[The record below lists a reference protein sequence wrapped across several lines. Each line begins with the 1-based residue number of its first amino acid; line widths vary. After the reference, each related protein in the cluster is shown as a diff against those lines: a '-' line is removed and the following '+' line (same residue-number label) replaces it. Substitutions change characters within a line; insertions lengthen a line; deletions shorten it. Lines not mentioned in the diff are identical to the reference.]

1 MIVKNKTQLIFMIG
15 ASVAGVL
22 IVGCAVLLFM
32 SHTKLK
38 KVERSTKA
46 KQVRL
51 EALSSG
57 NPFPSEENVQIELKN
72 GEALRSWLNTLSS
85 TAAEGQLNLDM
96 RTPSKFRR
104 LLGKTVTQL
113 IHAGGADVVSENF
126 FFGFNRYLVD
136 GSELPQPDH
145 VPRLAQQLA
154 VVDRVC
160 GILFDANIT
169 QLRGVTREVFEGS
182 RKEMALTGT
191 DSGAGVLN
199 EGDLYGKLRFKFEF
213 SATEDAFFDV
223 MNRIA
228 SNELFMSVGTI
239 QYTKP
244 KVDVHEDLIPEAG
257 KASLGTDE
265 APLDPEE
272 QEVEVDDQGR
282 LFPSRYRRIV
292 SGHDHEVPM
301 DISMELNVFQFVEVK
316 TE

>member
-1 MIVKNKTQLIFMIG
+1 MIMKNKTQLIFMIG
-15 ASVAGVL
+15 ASVAGAL
-22 IVGCAVLLFM
+22 IVGCAVLLFL
-32 SHTKLK
+32 SHSKLK
-38 KVERSTKA
+38 KVEQSTKA

-57 NPFPSEENVQIELKN
+57 DPFPSEENVQIELKN
-72 GEALRSWLNTLSS
+72 GEVLRSWLKTLSS

-104 LLGKTVTQL
+104 LLGRTVTQL
-113 IHAGGADVVSENF
+113 TRTGGAGVVSENF
-126 FFGFNRYLVD
+126 FFGFSRYLTE
-136 GSELPQPDH
+136 GSELPQPGH
-145 VPRLAQQLA
+145 VSRLAKQLA

-160 GILFDANIT
+160 GILFDAHIT
-169 QLRGVTREVFEGS
+169 HLKGITREVFEGS
-182 RKEMALTGT
+182 RKEMALTGAN
-191 DSGAGVLN
+191 SSAGELK

-228 SNELFMSVGTI
+228 SNQLFMSVGTI

-244 KVDVHEDLIPEAG
+244 QADVHEDLIPEAG
-257 KASLGTDE
+257 KTSLGSEE

-292 SGHDHEVPM
+292 SGHGHEVPM
-301 DISMELNVFQFVEVK
+301 EISMELNVFQFVEVK